1 MMKNELIAGAIGTG
15 LGITGTVTQTNETLE
30 MISLIVTICG
40 ALVSFVIVPLL
51 NWYKSA
57 KKDGKITLDEWKDA
71 ADQFKDGLDKFND
84 KRKEIEK
91 GKNHKND

>member
-1 MMKNELIAGAIGTG
+1 MKNELIAGAIGTG

-57 KKDGKITLDEWKDA
+57 KKDGKITLEEWKDA
-71 ADQFKDGLDKFND
+71 ADQVKDGLDKFND